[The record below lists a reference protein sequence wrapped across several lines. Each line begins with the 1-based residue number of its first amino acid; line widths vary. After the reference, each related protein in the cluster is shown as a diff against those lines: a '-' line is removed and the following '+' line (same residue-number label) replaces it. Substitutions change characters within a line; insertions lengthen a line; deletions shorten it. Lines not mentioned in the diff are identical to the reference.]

1 MPTPMME
8 LCNHLT
14 VVVRELAEK
23 RLGSREIVAEFRKR
37 HARAIAKATRELED
51 RALVQ
56 LVSQVSHRRPAPALA
71 PEGPDL
77 FGYRVST
84 VVVIPKEVGGKTRST
99 RALTID
105 MNERELKAW
114 IDTHSQ
120 QRDEITEEVAE
131 MTRLYKDAKPF
142 FKRTDTTVEEALAAK
157 LDKEGAKVS
166 AET

>member
-1 MPTPMME
+1 
-8 LCNHLT
+8 
-14 VVVRELAEK
+14 
-23 RLGSREIVAEFRKR
+23 
-37 HARAIAKATRELED
+37 
-51 RALVQ
+51 
-56 LVSQVSHRRPAPALA
+56 
-71 PEGPDL
+71 
-77 FGYRVST
+77 
-84 VVVIPKEVGGKTRST
+84 
-99 RALTID
+99 